1 MMRFYD
7 ATSLS
12 RSIGSLMT
20 AFCLVALAPYLGAQ
34 AFMVNHSFQG
44 PPDGAN
50 PFAGLILDR
59 AGNLY
64 GTTESGGGTNN
75 GGTIFQITSAGTE
88 TVLYRF
94 AGGNDG
100 EHPGAN
106 LLSDATGNLYGTTQG
121 GGQFNLGTVF
131 KYSATGQET
140 VLYTFTGG
148 ADGGTPKCHL
158 IRDGQGNLYGTAE
171 SGGASGMGVVF
182 KLDPGGNETVLYS
195 FKGGS
200 DGA

>member
-1 MMRFYD
+1 MLMPFYN
-7 ATSLS
+7 TTGIS
-12 RSIGSLMT
+12 RSIGWLIA
-20 AFCLVALAPYLGAQ
+20 AFCLIGLTPYTSAQ
-34 AFMVNHSFQG
+34 AFTVKHSFQG

-50 PFAGLILDR
+50 AFAGLILDR

-75 GGTIFQITSAGTE
+75 GGTIFQISPAGTE

-106 LLSDATGNLYGTTQG
+106 LLLDSSGNLYGTTQG
-121 GGQFNLGTVF
+121 GGQFSAGTVF
-131 KYSATGQET
+131 KYSVSGQET

-158 IRDGQGNLYGTAE
+158 VRDGQGNLYGTAQ
-171 SGGASGMGVVF
+171 SGGVSGMGAVF
-182 KLDPGGNETVLYS
+182 RLAPSGNETVLY
-195 FKGGS
+195 FF
-200 DGA
+200 